1 MHDEIDTLLKRKR
14 KVTVESPKIL
24 KQISII
30 EFVVATVG
38 IFGVIYEAIQI
49 DITTVAILLVLISV
63 IYSNASEMW
72 ALANG
77 LADFYERDKI
87 ITEDWNRKHGR
98 YLEEDRF

>member
-1 MHDEIDTLLKRKR
+1 MHDEIDTLLRRKR
-14 KVTVESPKIL
+14 EVTVESPKIL
-24 KQISII
+24 KEIATI
-30 EFVVATVG
+30 EFIVATIG
-38 IFGVIYEAIQI
+38 ILGVIYEAVQT

-77 LADFYERDKI
+77 LVDFYERDKI
-87 ITEDWNRKHGR
+87 ITEEWNRKHGR